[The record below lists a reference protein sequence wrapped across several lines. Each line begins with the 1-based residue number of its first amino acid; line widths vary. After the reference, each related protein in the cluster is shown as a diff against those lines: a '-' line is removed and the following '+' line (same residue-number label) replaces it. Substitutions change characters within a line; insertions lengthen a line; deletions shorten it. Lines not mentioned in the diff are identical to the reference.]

1 MAGKDA
7 VSKYLSPEQDDRLAQ
22 ALRSDDVYKIVLLYT
37 DWDIILPILVKY
49 QLISEKRQEVLKT
62 KTKGDAAAAFP
73 ALLTRK
79 KSQALRRG
87 FLLALKESA
96 PAVQNHNMLLT
107 ILTRATGV
115 DVKGLEE
122 EQVASE
128 LATGALLCV
137 CVRAWCVCVCV
148 LYQHIPRCHGN
159 RAKIYRVN
167 KPARI

>member
-7 VSKYLSPEQDDRLAQ
+7 VSKQLSPEQDDRLAQ
-22 ALRSDDVYKIVLLYT
+22 VLRSDMYDTVLRHT

-62 KTKGDAAAAFP
+62 KTKGDAAVAFP

-96 PAVQNHNMLLT
+96 PAVQNHNMLLSA
-107 ILTRATGV
+107 LTKATGV
-115 DVKGLEE
+115 DVKRLEE
-122 EQVASE
+122 EHVASE
-128 LATGALLCV
+128 MATGALLCV
-137 CVRAWCVCVCV
+137 CVCVCVCV
-148 LYQHIPRCHGN
+148 REC
-159 RAKIYRVN
+159 VCV
-167 KPARI
+167 